1 MEVKTLE
8 LVFITDKDLKN
19 EPYTT
24 SKIIAEYGGQEHRAI
39 RQLIRTHEKSLKE
52 FGKVSTFEMQ
62 KPENELGGRPEKYFK
77 LNEEQA
83 TFLITLMKN
92 TPQVILFKKDLVKE
106 FFVMRRELEKRRLER
121 DAELKSRKE
130 LTDKIKLY
138 LGNDNFKFIAFT
150 QMIYKVLFGKDAQG
164 LRDAFGVK
172 DKKKTPKDFM
182 PSHDV
187 EKIKKAEEKALTML
201 ELGYDYYQVK
211 EMLDKIFNEKN
222 IA

>member
-1 MEVKTLE
+1 MN
-8 LVFITDKDLKN
+8 LVFITDNNLKN
-19 EPYTT
+19 DPYTT
-24 SKIIAEYGGQEHRAI
+24 SKIIAEYGGQEHRAV
-39 RQLIRTHEKSLKE
+39 RQLIRTHEKSLRE
-52 FGKVSTFEMQ
+52 FGNVSTFEMQ
-62 KPENELGGRPEKYFK
+62 KPENELGGRPEKYYK

-92 TPQVILFKKDLVKE
+92 TPQVVLFKKELVKQ
-106 FFVMRRELEKRRLER
+106 FFTMRQELEKRRLER
-121 DAELKSRKE
+121 ETELKSRKE
-130 LTDKIKLY
+130 LTEKIKLH

-164 LRDAFGVK
+164 LRDTFGVK

-182 PSHDV
+182 SSHDV

-201 ELGYDYYQVK
+201 ELGYDYHQVK
-211 EMLDKIFNEKN
+211 ELLDKIFNEKN

>member
-1 MEVKTLE
+1 MK
-8 LVFITDKDLKN
+8 LVFITDNNLKN
-19 EPYTT
+19 DPYTT
-24 SKIIAEYGGQEHRAI
+24 SKIIAEYGGQEHRAV
-39 RQLIRTHEKSLKE
+39 RQLIRTHEKSLRE

-62 KPENELGGRPEKYFK
+62 KPENELGGRPEKYYK

-92 TPQVILFKKDLVKE
+92 TPQVVLFKKELVKQ
-106 FFVMRRELEKRRLER
+106 FFTMRQELEKRRLER
-121 DAELKSRKE
+121 ETELKSRKE
-130 LTDKIKLY
+130 LTEKIKFH

-164 LRDAFGVK
+164 LRDTFGIN

-182 PSHDV
+182 SSQDV
-187 EKIKKAEEKALTML
+187 EKIRKAEDKALTML
-201 ELGYDYYQVK
+201 ELGYDYQQVR
-211 EMLDKIFNEKN
+211 EQLDKIFNEKN